1 MSRTPLIVISVA
13 AHLGLGIGLG
23 SIQPPRSHAATAIE
37 IANVPKKKPDVKPP
51 EPAKV
56 DPEPPKKAQPRE
68 ARKVAAPPVAE
79 NTPPPPPR
87 PAPPPGAEA
96 HDAAD
101 ALPDFGLSL
110 SGGVGGDGVA
120 IPQGRPGGSD
130 APKSR
135 GNAPVKKTLA
145 ASPQLPGSGDC
156 EEPPVKPKAGAVQ
169 QPAYSTTARAAGIE
183 GKVRLKI
190 TVDENGNVVDVAVVA
205 GLGYGLDEAA
215 IAAAKATHFEAGT
228 QCGKKIRSTFNMSFR
243 FSASQ

>member
-1 MSRTPLIVISVA
+1 MSRTPLIVISVVG
-13 AHLGLGIGLG
+13 HLALGVGLGELH
-23 SIQPPRSHAATAIE
+23 PTKSHAATAIE
-37 IANVPKKKPDVKPP
+37 IANVPKKKPDAKPP
-51 EPAKV
+51 VPAKV
-56 DPEPPKKAQPRE
+56 DPEPPKKSPPRE

-79 NTPPPPPR
+79 NTPPPPPP
-87 PAPPPGAEA
+87 PAPTEA
-96 HDAAD
+96 HAAAD

-120 IPQGRPGGSD
+120 IPQGSPGGGSG
-130 APKSR
+130 ASKPKAS
-135 GNAPVKKTLA
+135 APVKKTLA
-145 ASPQLPGSGDC
+145 AAPQLPGGGDC

-190 TVDENGNVVDVAVVA
+190 TVDENGNVVDVSVIA

-215 IAAAKATHFEAGT
+215 VAAARATHFEAGT